1 MNEQKEKSKFIIF
14 CDMDG
19 VLVDFDKGYEE
30 LTGLNT
36 KHVDVQDSNDFW
48 NKFKS
53 SLAEKNMEEYDY
65 WANLKWMS
73 DGKQLW
79 NYIKSYN
86 PYILTAPSRDPG
98 SKLGK
103 KEWVE
108 QLDNMKNIY
117 FRAAQNKPDFSGKNR
132 ILIDDRADTIEKWNS
147 KGGIGILH
155 TSTEN
160 TIEQLK
166 KLGL

>member
-1 MNEQKEKSKFIIF
+1 MK
-14 CDMDG
+14 
-19 VLVDFDKGYEE
+19 
-30 LTGLNT
+30 
-36 KHVDVQDSNDFW
+36 
-48 NKFKS
+48 
-53 SLAEKNMEEYDY
+53 EYDY
-65 WANLKWMS
+65 WVNLKWMP

-79 NYIKSYN
+79 NYIKPYN